1 MNSQAFMTELQ
12 KRLRHLPKADRED
25 AIAYYKEYLEEM
37 NAGEDTDV
45 TKQLGKPADVAR
57 EIIAECTQK
66 HMDNPEQ
73 KGNVKNSAVIVWL
86 VILGIFAAPIALP
99 LLVAFIIVIFA
110 LLLTVAAVIL
120 AVIVSGAAGI
130 VAGIASFV
138 ASVIVSGIGQKLVC
152 AGMGFI
158 CVSLGLLLMIGS
170 IKLSGLMLRG
180 IAHLFKG
187 IFLGRKVKVNE

>member
-1 MNSQAFMTELQ
+1 MNSQVFMTELQ
-12 KRLRHLPKADRED
+12 KKLRHLPKADRED

-37 NAGEDTDV
+37 NVEEGADV
-45 TKQLGKPADVAR
+45 TEQLGKPADVAR

-73 KGNVKNSAVIVWL
+73 KGNVKNSAIIVWL

-99 LLVAFIIVIFA
+99 LMLAFVIVIFA
-110 LLLTVAAVIL
+110 LLLAVASVIL

-130 VAGIASFV
+130 YAGIVSFASAV
-138 ASVIVSGIGQKLVC
+138 VVPGIGQKMVC

-158 CVSLGLLLMIGS
+158 CISLGLLLIIGS
-170 IKLSGLMLRG
+170 VKLSGLLLRG